1 MRDAMENIM
10 ATADQTIIT
19 LAVFL
24 YPSNIKHYS

>member
-24 YPSNIKHYS
+24 YPNNIKHYS